1 MSQIIFDNMRLET
14 ERLTIRRMEEK
25 DAENL
30 FAMVGNQQFCDE
42 DGGYPA
48 FRTMDERFLRMV
60 KQFCGEQ
67 NRFAIAIKDTDAM
80 IGILH
85 MMKPL
90 EERAVSAVEIGYGIA
105 PAFQRKGYGSEAVR
119 AMVDYCHN
127 DLKIEMVLAGAF
139 AFNEKSQ
146 RMLEKLG
153 FVREGMTRFACDH
166 PRYGL
171 TDMVNYYHVK

>member
-1 MSQIIFDNMRLET
+1 MSQIIFGNMRLET

-67 NRFAIAIKDTDAM
+67 NRFAIAMKDNDAM
-80 IGILH
+80 IGVLH
-85 MMKPL
+85 LMKPL